1 MVRRCSNNCY
11 YCKASR
17 VFLWRFTLSVQLD
30 KILLYKIIEI
40 RDDEIVFRN
49 LEAKDKVIPIIDIIE
64 ISKRTAAH

>member
-1 MVRRCSNNCY
+1 M
-11 YCKASR
+11 
-17 VFLWRFTLSVQLD
+17 SVQLD